1 MHGIVEASLLASGP
15 HPGFPPSWNAKD
27 KSKFFLE
34 FINNKPEWV
43 QPKKSRSEKF
53 KNGYFLGLT
62 NMRYILALVS
72 VVYKEIATKIHC
84 KQNNHL
90 HSKLMKCRFSIFKYF

>member
-1 MHGIVEASLLASGP
+1 MSEQPISNTISNVKEKIQYL
-15 HPGFPPSWNAKD
+15 
-27 KSKFFLE
+27 
-34 FINNKPEWV
+34 IINKPERV
-43 QPKKSRSEKF
+43 QPIKSRSEKF